1 MTRPVRILSFL
12 LVLVLP
18 LWGAESPPLRVM
30 MEHASPP
37 FSGLNAAGQ
46 PEGFAVELLKGVA
59 ADQGLRLEFD
69 LRPWQQIYAEFQQGQ
84 GEILGLVA
92 SSEERAA
99 LMDFSLPFEKLVCG
113 VYYHR
118 HRVEIRTTAD
128 LRGLR
133 LAVIK
138 NAITHE
144 YALRQSWGVIIHPYD
159 SLGECVQA
167 VERGEVDVALGTQL
181 VTDYQSKVLG
191 LTHVVRSEL
200 SFPDISYNLC
210 YAVQPGNKALLA
222 KINQGL
228 LNLRLNREH
237 DVLHEKWLGP
247 LEPQKL
253 RWRDLQ
259 RFLPP
264 VTAIFVAVLG
274 VLFWQR
280 RLLRRV
286 SSQARAIK
294 ANEERLQL
302 VFEGS
307 QDGFWDWDVASGNI
321 LRSPRWAGMLGYTLA
336 EVDDGQKSFRRLLHP
351 DDLELIE
358 TNEKQMWA
366 GKDHFSHEFR
376 LRAKSGEWMWILDRG
391 KVVARDPDTGR
402 PLRITGTHSDITARK
417 LTEEAADRL
426 EQKMQETQKLESLGV
441 LAGGI
446 AHDFNNLLSVVLGNA
461 SLARLEAAETPANA
475 ARLDSIITAANR
487 AADLCRQLLAYA
499 GKASFSLTRLNL
511 NELIT
516 ETTRLLELS
525 ISKQARLEFALTP
538 VLPPIEADASQLRQ
552 IIMNL
557 VINASEAIG
566 EQNAGTIRLVTT
578 VVTLPLPGSP
588 ASGPDASLPPGNY
601 VCVEIS
607 DTGCGMPPEVLS
619 RIFDPFFSTKFTGRG
634 LGLAAV
640 LGIVRTHGGALRVF
654 STAGKGSTFRIYL
667 PVSQAQTQHPF
678 AAV

>member
-1 MTRPVRILSFL
+1 MTRPVRIIPFL
-12 LVLVLP
+12 LVLALP
-18 LWGAESPPLRVM
+18 LLGAESPPLRVM

-46 PEGFAVELLKGVA
+46 PEGFAVELLRGVA
-59 ADQGLRLEFD
+59 ADQGLQVEFD
-69 LRPWQQIYAEFQQGQ
+69 LRPWQQIYAEFRQGK
-84 GEILGLVA
+84 GDILGLVA

-118 HRVEIRTTAD
+118 DRVEIRTIAD

-144 YALRQSWGVIIHPYD
+144 YALKQPWGVIIHPYD
-159 SLGECVQA
+159 SLGECVEA
-167 VERGEVDVALGTQL
+167 VERGQVDAALGTQL
-181 VTDYQSKVLG
+181 VTDYQSRILG

-222 KINQGL
+222 KINLGL

-237 DVLHEKWLGP
+237 DTLHEKWLGP

-253 RWRDLQ
+253 RWRDVQPL
-259 RFLPP
+259 LP
-264 VTAIFVAVLG
+264 TLLAILVAVLG
-274 VLFWQR
+274 VLLWQR

-286 SSQARAIK
+286 SSQAQAIRE
-294 ANEERLQL
+294 NEERLQL

-307 QDGFWDWDVASGNI
+307 QDGFWDWDVTSGVV
-321 LRSPRWAGMLGYTLA
+321 LRSPRWAGMLGYTLD
-336 EVDDGQKSFRRLLHP
+336 EIDRGRKSFLSHIHP
-351 DDLELIE
+351 DDLPGVLAD
-358 TNEKQMWA
+358 EKIMME

-376 LRAKSGEWMWILDRG
+376 MHAKSGGWKWILDRG
-391 KVVARDPDTGR
+391 KVVARDPATGQ
-402 PLRITGTHSDITARK
+402 PLRITGTHSDITERK
-417 LTEEAADRL
+417 QAEEASDRL
-426 EQKMQETQKLESLGV
+426 QQKMQETQKLESLGV

-446 AHDFNNLLSVVLGNA
+446 AHDFNNLLSVILGNA
-461 SLARLEAAETPANA
+461 SLARLESAAFPANA

-511 NELIT
+511 NELVT

-557 VINASEAIG
+557 VINASEALG
-566 EQNAGTIRLVTT
+566 EQNAGTIRLATT
-578 VVTLPLPGSP
+578 VVTLPLAGSP
-588 ASGPDASLPPGNY
+588 ESGPDAALPPGPY

-678 AAV
+678 PAV